1 MKQMVRLVCGLLGV
15 GLQVVAGDLAAQTL
29 HEAAVKG
36 VEPTVIQQIVQQRVC
51 TQSHALQASSPSA
64 AGSLAGAVV
73 GGAIGNAVSHGTGQ
87 AAATVLGAIA
97 GAAVAQQS
105 ESKQVVAIPVENC
118 VLQPVQASIQ
128 AFKVRFEWQGRD
140 YEAILAHQPGQSI
153 TLQVSDVGANGSPTL
168 TVLAPAPSVGTPPAS
183 TTVSQ
188 QTLASVQV
196 PSNGYTF
203 AYPYG
208 YPAVVSYAPAYV
220 YPYAP
225 AFYPRVYFGWHGYYG
240 GGRRW
245 R

>member
-118 VLQPVQASIQ
+118 VLQPVQVSIQ
-128 AFKVRFEWQGRD
+128 AFKVRFEWQGKD

-153 TLQVSDVGANGSPTL
+153 TLQVSDVGANGSPTICWNTASKHNGQPTNPSERSSTFKWL
-168 TVLAPAPSVGTPPAS
+168 YVCIPLRLPSRRFICSSLCLSLRSRFLPAGLFWLAR
-183 TTVSQ
+183 
-188 QTLASVQV
+188 LL
-196 PSNGYTF
+196 
-203 AYPYG
+203 
-208 YPAVVSYAPAYV
+208 
-220 YPYAP
+220 
-225 AFYPRVYFGWHGYYG
+225 
-240 GGRRW
+240 RW
-245 R
+245 RPSLAVTQL